1 VKLRVNGKVWNLEFQ
16 PTPCVEDEKC
26 LGFCERPDKKNKKIV
41 IKESLR
47 GEKLLEILI
56 HEQLHAALWV
66 ADEEWVQ
73 EVGVDLARNIRRVME
88 AMPEKFD
95 GLLGESDG

>member
-1 VKLRVNGKVWNLEFQ
+1 MKLRVNGKVWNLEFHDA
-16 PTPCVEDEKC
+16 PSVGGGKC

-88 AMPEKFD
+88 AMPEKFE
-95 GLLGESDG
+95 GLIGDSDG

>member
-1 VKLRVNGKVWNLEFQ
+1 MKLRVNGKVWDLEFHKE
-16 PTPCVEDEKC
+16 PCVQDDKC
-26 LGFCERPDKKNKKIV
+26 LGYCERPDKKNKKIV
-41 IKESLR
+41 IKESLK

-73 EVGVDLARNIRRVME
+73 DVGVDLARNIRRVME
-88 AMPEKFD
+88 AMPEKFE
-95 GLLGESDG
+95 GLLGENDG

>member
-1 VKLRVNGKVWNLEFQ
+1 MKIRVNGKIWNLVFKKSPIAEDKK
-16 PTPCVEDEKC
+16 CV
-26 LGFCERPDKKNKKIV
+26 GYCERPDKKNKKIV
-41 IKESLR
+41 IEESLR

-66 ADEEWVQ
+66 ADEEWVE

-88 AMPEKFD
+88 AMPEKFSN
-95 GLLGESDG
+95 LLGENDG